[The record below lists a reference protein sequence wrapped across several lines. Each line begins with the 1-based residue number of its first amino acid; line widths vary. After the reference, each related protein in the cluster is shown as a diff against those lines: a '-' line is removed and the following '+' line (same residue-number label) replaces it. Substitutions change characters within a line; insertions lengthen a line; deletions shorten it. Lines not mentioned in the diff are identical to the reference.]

1 MAAQRLNKRVLEAQ
15 ASTTMK
21 GLWQD
26 VREAEEG
33 INNGEAWALDKFIH
47 SAGTMIETYRLA
59 KSNFTKNRGITRIPK
74 RRKYGSKTDFASEAM
89 AMQDRLERTLGCRC
103 GFLL

>member
-1 MAAQRLNKRVLEAQ
+1 
-15 ASTTMK
+15 
-21 GLWQD
+21 
-26 VREAEEG
+26 
-33 INNGEAWALDKFIH
+33 
-47 SAGTMIETYRLA
+47 MIETYRLA